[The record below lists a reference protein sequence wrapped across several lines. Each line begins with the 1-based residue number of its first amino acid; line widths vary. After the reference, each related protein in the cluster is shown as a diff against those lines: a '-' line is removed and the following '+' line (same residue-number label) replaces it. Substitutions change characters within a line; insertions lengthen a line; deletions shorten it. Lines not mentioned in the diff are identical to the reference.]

1 MLSPTPIGTQKFCL
15 PTQMRC
21 CTCWMTYLNFLT
33 FVPRKQVHINSM
45 YITRRHHKWLT
56 TQPTLFKKRKL
67 KLIPPLCLPW
77 MTVPPTPG
85 TLFPKPKGKKW
96 YSYDQGSKK
105 KKMQVFTNLA
115 RPKVSEMK
123 ILSPALPRKE
133 SDPIPALF
141 HALPRISLPN
151 WKRTRF
157 VSLTRFQLFPLMIK
171 VTYKQLQ

>member
-1 MLSPTPIGTQKFCL
+1 MIKDL
-15 PTQMRC
+15 
-21 CTCWMTYLNFLT
+21 
-33 FVPRKQVHINSM
+33 
-45 YITRRHHKWLT
+45 
-56 TQPTLFKKRKL
+56 
-67 KLIPPLCLPW
+67 
-77 MTVPPTPG
+77 
-85 TLFPKPKGKKW
+85 
-96 YSYDQGSKK
+96 K

-123 ILSPALPRKE
+123 ILSPALLRKE